1 MTFNEYD
8 YFEMR
13 VCNDYEMNIM
23 VIMRRIMDEHH
34 HVYEN
39 EYDDYEH
46 KNYDDDGKSSKSVVD
61 IFVFPHSSSLT
72 AGKFPPLLV

>member
-1 MTFNEYD
+1 MIIIIF
-8 YFEMR
+8 MK
-13 VCNDYEMNIM
+13 MN
-23 VIMRRIMDEHH
+23 
-34 HVYEN
+34 N

-61 IFVFPHSSSLT
+61 IFAFPHSSSLT